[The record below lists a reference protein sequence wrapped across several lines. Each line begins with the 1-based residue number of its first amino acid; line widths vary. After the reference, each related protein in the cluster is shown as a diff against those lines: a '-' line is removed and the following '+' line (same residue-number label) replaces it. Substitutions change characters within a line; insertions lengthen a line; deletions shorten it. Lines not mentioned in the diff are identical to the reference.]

1 MKAQSSIEFFILSG
15 TMLLFMIVI
24 IYVNSN
30 SQLRLFQLR
39 NTLEAKRLVDR
50 IENEISVAIEQGD
63 GYERVFNV
71 PQKLGRLTDY
81 NIMIHQDGSIEV
93 NWKGNNYLRKL
104 PSTEITNGLSSSF
117 EISKGYNRVENEGQ
131 VIEIIEVGP

>member
-63 GYERVFNV
+63 GYERVFDV
-71 PQKLGRLTDY
+71 PQKLGGLTDY

-104 PSTEITNGLSSSF
+104 PSTEITNGVSTSF
-117 EISKGYNRVENEGQ
+117 EISKGYNRVENENQ
-131 VIEIIEVGP
+131 VIEIIEVNP